1 MRRRTSPLA
10 RGWHGDSPP
19 GGWVPAQFG
28 ASGFRRVARRF
39 PARSWVLAEQASHP
53 NRPQSISSSWIM
65 EGRLPLCRSTAP
77 DCRAQSSSSDFC
89 SSIFLDSSR
98 GRTITGGRCLAT
110 SGGTCEVTADGILT
124 KYLPPTA
131 QPLMWGFAFR
141 AVQGPG
147 GSPQDGNGRVGC
159 SFNT

>member
-53 NRPQSISSSWIM
+53 NRSQSISSNLIM
-65 EGRLPLCRSTAP
+65 EGRFPLSRSTVP
-77 DCRAQSSSSDFC
+77 DCRAQASSSDFR
-89 SSIFLDSSR
+89 SISLNSFR
-98 GRTITGGRCLAT
+98 GRTITGGKSLAT
-110 SGGTCEVTADGILT
+110 SGENGILT
-124 KYLPPTA
+124 KYVPPAA
-131 QPLMWGFAFR
+131 QPLKRGSAFR
-141 AVQGPG
+141 GVQGPS
-147 GSPQDGNGRVGC
+147 GSPQDGTGRDGC

>member
-53 NRPQSISSSWIM
+53 NRSQSISSNWIL
-65 EGRLPLCRSTAP
+65 EGRFPPCWSTAP
-77 DCRAQSSSSDFC
+77 DCRAQSSSSDFR
-89 SSIFLDSSR
+89 SISLNSCK
-98 GRTITGGRCLAT
+98 GRTITGGKSLAT
-110 SGGTCEVTADGILT
+110 SGGSCEVTADGILT
-124 KYLPPTA
+124 KYLPPSA
-131 QPLMWGFAFR
+131 QPLMRGSAFR
-141 AVQGPG
+141 GVQGPG
-147 GSPQDGNGRVGC
+147 GSPQDGTGRDGC

>member
-77 DCRAQSSSSDFC
+77 DCRAQSSSSDSC
-89 SSIFLDSSR
+89 SIRLTFSR
-98 GRTITGGRCLAT
+98 ERTITGGKSLAT
-110 SGGTCEVTADGILT
+110 SGETGILT
-124 KYLPPTA
+124 KYVRPTT
-131 QPLMWGFAFR
+131 QPLKRGSAFR
-141 AVQGPG
+141 GVQGPS
-147 GSPQDGNGRVGC
+147 GSPQDGTGRDGC

>member
-39 PARSWVLAEQASHP
+39 PARSWVLAELASHP

-65 EGRLPLCRSTAP
+65 EGRLPLSRSTAP

-89 SSIFLDSSR
+89 SSIFLNSSR

-110 SGGTCEVTADGILT
+110 SGGTCEVTADGIWT
-124 KYLPPTA
+124 KYLPRPA
-131 QPLMWGFAFR
+131 QPRIRGSVFR
-141 AVQGPG
+141 RVQGPG
-147 GSPQDGNGRVGC
+147 GSPQDGTGRDGC